1 MKINKHNLKLYS
13 NEDLIEL
20 CRLYHHS
27 KDIPRWLYQ
36 AIRHRNI
43 QEIAM
48 CHMTS
53 LNPKR
58 TLDEV
63 RKEAENMNTELIFRR
78 IRIGLINGHVNIESL
93 MKSVRR

>member
-63 RKEAENMNTELIFRR
+63 RKEAVYIDILQW
-78 IRIGLINGHVNIESL
+78 
-93 MKSVRR
+93 MKLHLNEQYEI